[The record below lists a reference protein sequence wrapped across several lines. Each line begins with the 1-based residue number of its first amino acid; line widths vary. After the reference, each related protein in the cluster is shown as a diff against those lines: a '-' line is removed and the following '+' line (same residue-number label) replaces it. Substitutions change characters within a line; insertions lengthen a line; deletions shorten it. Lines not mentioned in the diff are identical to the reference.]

1 MKEAN
6 YTLFVDC
13 GAPSL
18 YNKLSRK
25 VEKKGVMGSTFKD
38 RKMDDYS
45 YVESVEY
52 IAYREALIDFLLAN
66 KKKIDVYSNLDVI
79 NNPKLTR
86 KNQKIM
92 EKAGLEPIPVFHL
105 GNDEKY
111 LERLI
116 EKYDYIALGGLVP
129 NPTSVLLPILD
140 KLFKKYICDKDG
152 FPKVKVHGFA
162 CTSFPLMQA
171 FPWYSV
177 DSATCRKL
185 GNFGFISWLEPGN
198 NRIITKDI
206 SSRKSNNAIKGK
218 SQGFFKDSDLDS
230 VQGKIPKGIQA
241 AMELQATRWGTTFDN
256 LINNTIER
264 VIWNYLVYLNAIDQF
279 IPKWPWS
286 IHTRE
291 SAEDA
296 TDLLH
301 FYLAGAFSKN
311 DMNAVW
317 CRLAELNIP
326 AGRKHRLNSFFY
338 KGETERDI
346 KLKAK

>member
-1 MKEAN
+1 MKEAD

-18 YNKLSRK
+18 YNKLSRA

-38 RKMDDYS
+38 RKLDDYS

-52 IAYREALIDFLLAN
+52 IAYREALIDFLLEN

-86 KNQKIM
+86 KNQKLM
-92 EKAGLEPIPVFHL
+92 EKAGLNPIPVFHL
-105 GNDEKY
+105 GNDVKY
-111 LERLI
+111 LDRMI

-129 NPTSVLLPILD
+129 NPTSVLMPILD
-140 KLFKKYICDKDG
+140 KLFKKHICDKDG
-152 FPKVKVHGFA
+152 VPKVKVHGFA

-185 GNFGFISWLEPGN
+185 GNYGFISWLEPGN
-198 NRIITKDI
+198 NRIVTKDI
-206 SSRKSNNAIKGK
+206 SSRKSNNALK
-218 SQGFFKDSDLDS
+218 SQRTGLFKDREIPT
-230 VQGKIPKGIQA
+230 VQGKIPKGMQEQMNIVA
-241 AMELQATRWGTTFDN
+241 NEWGTSFDA
-256 LINNTIER
+256 LVDNTIER
-264 VIWNYLVYLNAIDQF
+264 VIWNYLVFLSSIEKF

-291 SAEDA
+291 SAPGADE
-296 TDLLH
+296 LLH
-301 FYLAGAFSKN
+301 FYLAGAFSSN
-311 DMNAVW
+311 DMKAVW
-317 CRLAELNIP
+317 KRLAELNIP
-326 AGRKHRLNSFFY
+326 ATRKHRLNSFFY

-346 KLKAK
+346 KFKAK